1 MTLAFRPLHLFR
13 LPRVRR
19 PFERLLGAGLAAV
32 LLSQLAGCAA
42 GQLWP
47 PSSWSLS
54 VDLPFL
60 NRQPITDT
68 AANPTAMPVSAHL
81 KDPSNAAEAL
91 DYAEALC
98 SLSPEALDAEIERL
112 KTLEAQHGRTPL
124 RAQQLAFAQQLA
136 QQFALTQQ
144 LARQLASLYA
154 EQQRLQESNEQQ
166 AQLLR
171 ERQKRIEQLNG
182 QIAAMRAVEDSLP
195 LASPVPPSRI
205 TTSPVPAVPPPH
217 ADPDKA
223 GSSP

>member
-1 MTLAFRPLHLFR
+1 MTVAFRLLCLLS
-13 LPRVRR
+13 LPRARLRMR
-19 PFERLLGAGLAAV
+19 PLMRLLTTGLAAI

-42 GQLWP
+42 QLWP

-60 NRQPITDT
+60 NRQPAADT
-68 AANPTAMPVSAHL
+68 AATPTATPVSPRL
-81 KDPSNAAEAL
+81 KDLGDAAEAL

-98 SLSPEALDAEIERL
+98 ALPPEALDAEIERL
-112 KTLEAQHGRTPL
+112 KTIEAQEGHSAL
-124 RAQQLAFAQQLA
+124 RAQQLAFA
-136 QQFALTQQ
+136 QQ

-182 QIAAMRAVEDSLP
+182 QIGRAHV
-195 LASPVPPSRI
+195 
-205 TTSPVPAVPPPH
+205 
-217 ADPDKA
+217 
-223 GSSP
+223 